1 MTLLAYVPGTR
12 AWRRRRAYELCL
24 RTAGCIEAIVDGELP
39 PGKAART
46 LERHLEACPP
56 CHQEADVI
64 RTLKAAIARVSSEAD
79 PDVVRR
85 LEAYAKGL
93 CEGRQTPE

>member
-1 MTLLAYVPGTR
+1 MTLLAYVPGTH
-12 AWRRRRAYELCL
+12 AWKRRRAHELCL
-24 RTAGCIEAIVDGELP
+24 RTAERIEEIVDGELP
-39 PGKAART
+39 PGKAARA
-46 LERHLEACPP
+46 LEKHLEACPP

-64 RTLKAAIARVSSEAD
+64 RTLKAAIARVSSDAD

-93 CEGRQTPE
+93 CQGKETSE

>member
-1 MTLLAYVPGTR
+1 MTLLEYLPGTKS
-12 AWRRRRAYELCL
+12 WKRRRAREVCE
-24 RTAGCIEAIVDGELP
+24 RTAERIDEIVDGEVP
-39 PGKAART
+39 PGKAARL

-56 CHQEADVI
+56 CHQEADVL
-64 RTLKAAIARVSSEAD
+64 RKLKVAIARVSSDAD

-93 CEGRQTPE
+93 CEGRGPAE